1 MKRELSARGRA
12 LWMVLGC
19 LIALVVVAACG
30 RGERA
35 SATTHDSRG
44 HTRIAVVTHGQAS
57 DPFWSVVKN
66 GIDQAAK
73 DMGVA
78 VTYQAP
84 QAFDMVAMSRLID
97 AEVARKP
104 DGLIVSVPDPSA
116 LSRSL
121 EAAKDAGIPI
131 LTINAGG
138 EEARKMGAL
147 LHIGQSE
154 YDAGKA
160 GGERMASAGVRHAI
174 CVNHEVGNVSEDER
188 CRGFLDALAKAGG
201 KGRVLAVNQ
210 ASPTDIQQKIMAAM
224 GPDVDGVFTLGPV
237 GARSALAA
245 VQQANRAGTATIAT
259 FDLSPDILAAV
270 RDGQISFAIDQ
281 QQYLQGYLPIV
292 LLEQYVRHG
301 VLPAAEAIPT
311 GPSFVTRENA
321 AAVIDASKKG
331 IR

>member
-1 MKRELSARGRA
+1 

-19 LIALVVVAACG
+19 LLALFAAAACG
-30 RGERA
+30 KGDRA

-44 HTRIAVVTHGQAS
+44 KSRFAVVTHGQAS

-66 GIDQAAK
+66 GIDRAAK
-73 DMGVA
+73 DMGVS

-84 QAFDMVAMSRLID
+84 QTFDMVAMSRLID

-104 DGLIVSVPDPSA
+104 DGLIVSVPDPGA
-116 LSRSL
+116 LARSL
-121 EAAKDAGIPI
+121 TAAKDAGIPI

-174 CVNHEVGNVSEDER
+174 CVNHEVGNISQDER

-201 KGRVLAVNQ
+201 TGRVLAVN
-210 ASPTDIQQKIMAAM
+210 ATSPTDTQQKILAATTA
-224 GPDVDGVFTLGPV
+224 DVDGIFTLGPPGV
-237 GARSALAA
+237 HPALAGLR
-245 VQQANRAGTATIAT
+245 QSNRLGSVTVGT
-259 FDLSPDILAAV
+259 FDLSPDVLAAT

-281 QQYLQGYLPIV
+281 QQYLQGYLSIV

-311 GPSFVTRENA
+311 GPSFVTKENA